1 MPEIDHEK
9 IEFAATEVSL
19 GNIPMINWNHDKQ
32 DQKVLQEL
40 EDIGTTY
47 LRTKDKNEAK
57 ELIKTNGLP
66 IFFSLEDIPYK
77 EKRDAFKSS
86 YRFLDRISLFDSIV
100 KKFDRAITEK
110 NHPEKNKYEAMNLD
124 PISIYIGLKL
134 YKQGLVPLKLYSE

>member
-1 MPEIDHEK
+1 M
-9 IEFAATEVSL
+9 
-19 GNIPMINWNHDKQ
+19 
-32 DQKVLQEL
+32 
-40 EDIGTTY
+40 
-47 LRTKDKNEAK
+47 RTKDKNEAK